1 MSILVNDFYGDIA
14 VQHFVISAID
24 DAHASFPKLRHDPAM
39 TEYLTDHTA
48 LRSFMLGCSLDRR
61 Q

>member
-1 MSILVNDFYGDIA
+1 
-14 VQHFVISAID
+14 
-24 DAHASFPKLRHDPAM
+24 M